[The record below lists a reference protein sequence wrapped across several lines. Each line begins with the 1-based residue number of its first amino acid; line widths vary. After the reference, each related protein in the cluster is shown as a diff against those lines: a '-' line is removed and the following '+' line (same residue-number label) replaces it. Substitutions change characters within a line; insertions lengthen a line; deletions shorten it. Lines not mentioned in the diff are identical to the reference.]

1 MSLTDALQH
10 TKLKESDVM
19 SQAVFILNCTHAQQ
33 ADH

>member
-19 SQAVFILNCTHAQQ
+19 AQAVFILNFKHTQQ
-33 ADH
+33 ADT